1 MAQEHGRRVMKEEG
15 GRVVVAIAGCTWLV
29 ALVAIVLT
37 AGPAWA
43 VSGAGFTTFDASR
56 GGCLDGQHP
65 NGVNCDNYAGKG
77 TVHASGGPS
86 GGNGLSDGTYYFTV
100 LAPAYQNGGF
110 IDDAAGNLSDTTAGG
125 TTGDNGSGDPIDNRT
140 FTVLDRQIVSYTG
153 THATGTS
160 PNDRFI
166 IGLAPFDDTDN
177 PGGVYILA
185 VCPVGAISPSRCKYD
200 AFRVTGENPPPAPLP
215 LAVAKDAST
224 SFDRTFPWSIKKD
237 VNPTLVKQIGGG
249 AATFTYTVAASHDSG
264 TDSNWQVAGTITI
277 TNPNPVSNGASNAFG
292 VEVTDEINYSV
303 GADLVPDPNAACV
316 VDTTIDPNVTEKSSV
331 DLPYACAYSAAPA
344 ASSETN
350 HVHVSWVLPASSIET
365 ADFFIQ
371 GLTFDT
377 PNLIDACLNVTDS
390 FAGSLGAVCVGDPNP
405 KTFTYQRTVPVPR
418 FDCVFYDNAVTFTTH
433 DTFATGS
440 DSKRVTVCGPARTGA
455 LTMGF
460 WQNQNGQGIIS
471 SGASTAGACNSATRL
486 RRYPPFQDLSATASC
501 SQAATYVDSVIK
513 AANASGASMNAML
526 RAQMLATALDVYF
539 SDPAL
544 GGNTIKAPAPIG
556 GVAIDLT
563 KICKIIDSTGGTAVC
578 SGNFE
583 NVSSA
588 FAGETSLSVS
598 QMLTF
603 AASQSNAGGSLWFA
617 NVKTRQQL
625 AKDAFDAVNNEVA
638 FAP

>member
-1 MAQEHGRRVMKEEG
+1 MAQEQGRRVMKEEG
-15 GRVVVAIAGCTWLV
+15 GRVVVAMAGCTWLV

-43 VSGAGFTTFDASR
+43 VSGAGFTTLDASR

-65 NGVNCDNYAGKG
+65 NGVNCNNYAGKD
-77 TVHASGGPS
+77 TVYASGGPT

-100 LAPAYQNGGF
+100 LAPGYQNGGF
-110 IDDAAGNLSDTTAGG
+110 IDDATGNLSDTTAGE
-125 TTGDNGSGDPIDNRT
+125 TTGDN
-140 FTVLDRQIVSYTG
+140 
-153 THATGTS
+153 
-160 PNDRFI
+160 
-166 IGLAPFDDTDN
+166 DN

-215 LAVAKDAST
+215 LAVAKNANT

-249 AATFTYTVAASHDSG
+249 TATFTYTVAASHDSG

-390 FAGSLGAVCVGDPNP
+390 FAGSLGTVCVGDPNP
-405 KTFTYQRTVPVPR
+405 KTFTYQRTVSAPQ

-440 DSKRVTVCGPARTGA
+440 DSKRVAVCGPVRTGA

-460 WQNQNGQGIIS
+460 WQNKNGQGIIS

-501 SQAATYVDSVIK
+501 SQAATYVYDVIK

-526 RAQMLATALDVYF
+526 KAQMLATALDVYF

-603 AASQSNAGGSLWFA
+603 AASQSNAGGSLWYR
-617 NVKTRQQL
+617 NVKGRQQL
-625 AKDAFDAVNNEVA
+625 AKDAFDAVNNQVA